1 MTVREITAADVLA
14 LLDLAAVH
22 GVRIW
27 LDGGW
32 AVDACLGE
40 QTRRHDD
47 VDIVVTV
54 DDVDRL
60 VAALRDRGYSDVPS
74 PDTRLWNFVL
84 GDTYGREVDFHVV
97 ALDDDGNGVYGPPAN
112 DEVYPASGLAGTG
125 AIAGRTVNCLT
136 AEQLVE
142 FHTGYEPDAGDWA
155 DVSALCTRFGIP
167 IPDGYA
173 RLAGTADDVS

>member
-1 MTVREITAADVLA
+1 MTARETTAADVLA
-14 LLDLAAVH
+14 LLDLAAAH

-47 VDIVVTV
+47 VDIVVTT
-54 DDVDRL
+54 DDVGRL
-60 VAALRDRGYSDVPS
+60 VAVLRERGYTDVPRT
-74 PDTRLWNFVL
+74 DTRPWNFVL
-84 GDTYGREVDFHVV
+84 GDAYGREVDFHVV
-97 ALDDDGNGVYGPPAN
+97 ALDDNGNGVYGPREN
-112 DEVYPASGLAGTG
+112 DEVYPAGGLAGSGT
-125 AIAGRTVNCLT
+125 IAGRVVNCLT
-136 AEQLVE
+136 AEQLVA

-173 RLAGTADDVS
+173 RFAGTAEEAS